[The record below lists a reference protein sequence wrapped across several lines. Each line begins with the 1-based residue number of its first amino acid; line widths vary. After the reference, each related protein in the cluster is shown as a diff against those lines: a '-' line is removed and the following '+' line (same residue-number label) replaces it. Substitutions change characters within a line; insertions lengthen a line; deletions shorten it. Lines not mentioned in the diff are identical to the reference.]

1 MSRKKK
7 DPPAPPSKAYLV
19 SFGDTMTA
27 LLAFFIVLNSFAK
40 EQTGANM
47 HTGTGSFFNA
57 VSSSGL
63 PGGNF
68 GDRSRM
74 MSQRKQP
81 SPVYAFSDP
90 DQTRDHYEQLGPD
103 EDADL
108 QRIIDRQADEFKRYL
123 NNISKQFDVLE
134 QRPTQTQ
141 IVLDSFEQFERQ
153 NDSTPYQPLKE
164 NAIQVASEAI
174 TKLLNGDYEVE
185 VVIWANMP
193 SSLAMQKAMER
204 SFAAQEQIDSLFLLS
219 VKQRS
224 RLSFSAK
231 PWLFSDAKRP
241 KLSFILSQMD
251 SSY

>member
-1 MSRKKK
+1 M
-7 DPPAPPSKAYLV
+7 
-19 SFGDTMTA
+19 
-27 LLAFFIVLNSFAK
+27 
-40 EQTGANM
+40 
-47 HTGTGSFFNA
+47 
-57 VSSSGL
+57 
-63 PGGNF
+63 
-68 GDRSRM
+68 
-74 MSQRKQP
+74 
-81 SPVYAFSDP
+81 
-90 DQTRDHYEQLGPD
+90 
-103 EDADL
+103 
-108 QRIIDRQADEFKRYL
+108 
-123 NNISKQFDVLE
+123 SKQFDVLE